1 MSGNQNRLGDKW
13 VLIVRAKV
21 QKLHW
26 EKQIYWNR
34 FQASLILTH
43 KSVSAI
49 TALQALS
56 EHGGLRHNCFFPSN
70 TCAGYGQRFSEHICL
85 CFPGHWA
92 VPCQCDHTQGCD
104 MKLTLLEPM
113 VDLISLY
120 VGWCS
125 FLGKWW
131 LVPKAIMMGNPWRKL
146 SIPWAHVPFALKFM
160 FACVQETGD
169 TTCWSH

>member
-13 VLIVRAKV
+13 VFITRAKV

-34 FQASLILTH
+34 FPASLILTH

-49 TALQALS
+49 TAQQSLS

-70 TCAGYGQRFSEHICL
+70 TCAVLWTEVFRESLLCL
-85 CFPGHWA
+85 SSTGHWA

-104 MKLTLLEPM
+104 VELTLLEPV
-113 VDLISLY
+113 VDLICLY
-120 VGWCS
+120 IDCSS

-131 LVPKAIMMGNPWRKL
+131 LLPKATVAW
-146 SIPWAHVPFALKFM
+146 IPGKDDDLQLGVMNHSSSEVL
-160 FACVQETGD
+160 VYL
-169 TTCWSH
+169 